1 VKCRIKFVVVII
13 IIIIIIIVIIIIW
26 LEDIL
31 MLFSLIYVV
40 VSFLVL
46 PFHFVF
52 KASKHFLLSFR
63 QCA

>member
-1 VKCRIKFVVVII
+1 MNFVVVVVVII
-13 IIIIIIIVIIIIW
+13 IIIIIIIIIW

-31 MLFSLIYVV
+31 MLFSLINVA

-52 KASKHFLLSFR
+52 KTSKHFLLSFR
-63 QCA
+63 LCA